1 VTDALLAQTA
11 WSPLAACITRWTGF
25 HPDAIWPRAVRSAVQ
40 PLIEAGLS
48 AAEVVARAQRDD
60 PDVRRRLT
68 EAVPVGESFFF
79 RVPEHFA
86 FVRRTLLPRW
96 RCEPDRPRSIWSAG
110 CAGGEE
116 AYSLAAVMQEG
127 GVRAFEVVGTDLVQA
142 NVDAATAGRFGPWS
156 LRGGASL
163 DDVFVSP
170 PAGDVRE
177 VAPAL
182 RARTRFLVH
191 NLLDAP
197 PAPGRFDLIFCRN
210 VLIYFSPDAAARAI
224 ASLASALAPGGVIAF
239 AAMDVAEPPARLV
252 RAGPP
257 ELQVFERPPVD
268 APPAPVARA
277 PAQPQ
282 PVTPA
287 PRRRR
292 AAAPRDASPTA
303 QPLPAA
309 PEPVSLHVRA
319 LAHLDRGDHARA
331 RALLAELVQLA
342 PGYLPGVLEGALLH
356 AREGR
361 RGTAHDLMR
370 ALLERALALPPE
382 QPIPGPEILPARFYA
397 AAAQS
402 FLGSEVRR

>member
-1 VTDALLAQTA
+1 
-11 WSPLAACITRWTGF
+11 
-25 HPDAIWPRAVRSAVQ
+25 
-40 PLIEAGLS
+40 
-48 AAEVVARAQRDD
+48 
-60 PDVRRRLT
+60 
-68 EAVPVGESFFF
+68 
-79 RVPEHFA
+79 
-86 FVRRTLLPRW
+86 
-96 RCEPDRPRSIWSAG
+96 
-110 CAGGEE
+110 
-116 AYSLAAVMQEG
+116 M
-127 GVRAFEVVGTDLVQA
+127 RAFEVVGTDLVQA

-292 AAAPRDASPTA
+292 AAAPRDPSPTA

-361 RGTAHDLMR
+361 RGTAHELMR